1 VYDAVTNLAKT
12 VVGTEFTDAAEIA
25 AVLEQEI
32 AACPREARWAAA
44 GIELAAWDLVGKSR
58 GVPVAAL
65 LRDGDRPIRS
75 AVPVY
80 GSLPRYE
87 RVSDLV
93 SAAVECVEQ
102 GYRTIKIH
110 QIDVASVAAVREAI
124 GREIQLI
131 LDANCAWNTADAVA
145 MARRLHHYDLRWLEE
160 AVGPPD
166 DYLGLGQVRKQAGVM
181 IACGEN
187 GLTERDFKNAI
198 EAGSADIYQPS
209 LLKVGGLTA
218 MRRIVRRIVASR
230 CQLVPHSYYPGP
242 GFAASL
248 HFAATCDAVALLE
261 IAHVR
266 LRVDITTTNFECQD
280 GYVHVPTKP
289 GLGADPN
296 PIAIDHYAVDGE
308 DLDG

>member
-1 VYDAVTNLAKT
+1 
-12 VVGTEFTDAAEIA
+12 
-25 AVLEQEI
+25 
-32 AACPREARWAAA
+32 
-44 GIELAAWDLVGKSR
+44 
-58 GVPVAAL
+58 
-65 LRDGDRPIRS
+65 
-75 AVPVY
+75 
-80 GSLPRYE
+80 
-87 RVSDLV
+87 
-93 SAAVECVEQ
+93 
-102 GYRTIKIH
+102 
-110 QIDVASVAAVREAI
+110 
-124 GREIQLI
+124 
-131 LDANCAWNTADAVA
+131 
-145 MARRLHHYDLRWLEE
+145 
-160 AVGPPD
+160 
-166 DYLGLGQVRKQAGVM
+166 M

-187 GLTERDFKNAI
+187 GLTEGDFKYAI

-218 MRRIVRRIVASR
+218 MRRIVRRIVASH

-266 LRVDITTTNFECQD
+266 LRVDITATNFECKD

-296 PIAIDHYAVDGE
+296 SAAVDHYAVERE